1 MTREKQNHSNQT
13 SYNDT
18 GRFIMALLLSALAG
32 AGVFAALYMT
42 GAYLGGREFYG
53 QLFALDAIKDAVQNG
68 RLYPIYAGSWYRG
81 YEIFRSSSPA
91 PYILTAGLIQA
102 VGEPHTG
109 ICLFYAVCTF
119 VAMLGFFGFGIYH
132 KRMAGAAVTGAAY
145 LLLPT
150 TVAVALL
157 QASFAIVMGLAILP
171 GLFYCLYRFLV
182 CKNRLFLGYFSILLA
197 GLILSHYAL
206 AFVFGIFALLYALL
220 TAVLSRDFRFAAAFF
235 ADIILTYAAMGF
247 FLYPALSAGVL
258 SRESVVSGWEL
269 PFGGIL
275 LGAGLLGLFT
285 ADKKRFTGFF
295 LCTAGAA
302 LSFAAALPVLRLL
315 PYAAL
320 RSPFWYLLFASVI
333 CLITLLSW
341 QRLRFFWLFA
351 LLAALT
357 MPGIRQLWGMENGEA
372 ALMKVRMLAEDYF
385 LPEAA
390 AMTGSRAAL
399 LDDSELGAFPQW
411 YFAARGV
418 DSLTGWDMEGA
429 EMIREQSCLEEAFT
443 DGFYG
448 YLFDRLRLYGN
459 DVVIVPKERLTEKGA
474 LAAMKT
480 AAQQCGYEALFE
492 NTKAVLFK
500 ESGIES
506 RYGVITQYKNLA
518 IGDHASYIAYIY
530 PDFGLGNSYCLEDYT
545 VEELA
550 GYEVLYLSGFTYRDQ
565 KQAENLL
572 RALADK
578 GVRIFIDM
586 QHIPVNALTG
596 KNEFMGVYAQTVQF
610 TDRFPILQNENGS
623 EFKLDEQIE
632 GIKTWNTVYIS
643 GCSEVLKET
652 SYDGRRHLVYL
663 GQNGSPQ
670 ITFMGLNLVYYY
682 LSTHDADLLRFLNET
697 LLLSPGELPMAE
709 LAEVEKEENQD
720 VLILRTDK
728 DHVNSGAAAAAC
740 LAPDR
745 ILHIQDGMWV
755 IDSGETTFE
764 ILPADRTKGVITS
777 ILGIVLLGIL
787 WISVYVLLEDETVAS
802 EDV

>member
-13 SYNDT
+13 SYNYT
-18 GRFIMALLLSALAG
+18 GRYIMALLLSALAG
-32 AGVFAALYMT
+32 AGIFAALYMT

-53 QLFALDAIKDAVQNG
+53 QLFALDAIKDAMQNG
-68 RLYPIYAGSWYRG
+68 RLYPLYAGNWYRG
-81 YEIFRSSSPA
+81 YEIFRSSPPV
-91 PYILTAGLIQA
+91 PYILIVALIQA
-102 VGEPHTG
+102 VGETHTG
-109 ICLFYAVCTF
+109 ICLFYAVCAS

-145 LLLPT
+145 LLLPVT
-150 TVAVALL
+150 TEAALF
-157 QASFAIVMGLAILP
+157 QVNFGVVMGLAILP
-171 GLFYCLYRFLV
+171 GLFYCLYRFLL
-182 CKNRLFLGYFSILLA
+182 CRNRIFLGYFSILLA
-197 GLILSHYAL
+197 GLILSHYVL
-206 AFVFGIFALLYALL
+206 AFVFGIFALFYALL
-220 TAVLSRDFRFAAAFF
+220 TALLSRDGRLAAALF
-235 ADIILTYAAMGF
+235 ADIILTYTVLGL
-247 FLYPALSAGVL
+247 FLYPALSAGIL
-258 SRESVVSGWEL
+258 SRAGVASNWEV

-295 LCTAGAA
+295 LCTVGAA
-302 LSFAAALPVLRLL
+302 LSFAAAKPVLRLL

-320 RSPFWYLLFASVI
+320 RSPFWYLLLASVI

-341 QRLRFFWLFA
+341 RKLRFFWLLA
-351 LLAALT
+351 LLAFLT
-357 MPGIRQLWGMENGEA
+357 LPGIKQLWRMEDGEA
-372 ALMKVRMLAEDYF
+372 ALMKVRTLAEDYF

-390 AMTGSRAAL
+390 AMTASRAAL
-399 LDDSELGAFPQW
+399 LDASELGAFPQW
-411 YFAARGV
+411 YFAVRGV
-418 DSLTGWDMEGA
+418 DSLTGWDVEGA
-429 EMIREQSCLEEAFT
+429 ERIREQSCLEEAFA

-480 AAQQCGYEALFE
+480 AAQQCGYETLFE

-530 PDFGLGNSYCLEDYT
+530 PDFGLGNSDCLEDYT

-550 GYEVLYLSGFTYRDQ
+550 GYEVLYLSGFTCRDQ
-565 KQAENLL
+565 KQAANLL

-586 QHIPVNALTG
+586 QHIPVNTLTG

-610 TDRFPILQNENGS
+610 TDRFPILQNENGN

-709 LAEVEKEENQD
+709 LAEVEKEEKQD
-720 VLILRTDK
+720 MLVLHTDK
-728 DHVNSGAAAAAC
+728 DHVNSGVAVAAC
-740 LAPDR
+740 LTPDR

-764 ILPADRTKGVITS
+764 ILPADRTGGVITS

-787 WISVYVLLEDETVAS
+787 WISVYVLLEDETAAS
-802 EDV
+802 EDA

>member
-1 MTREKQNHSNQT
+1 
-13 SYNDT
+13 
-18 GRFIMALLLSALAG
+18 MALLLSALAG

-68 RLYPIYAGSWYRG
+68 RLYPLYAGSWYRG

-150 TVAVALL
+150 TVAAALL

-341 QRLRFFWLFA
+341 QKLRFFWLFA

-372 ALMKVRMLAEDYF
+372 ALMKVRTLAEDYF

-390 AMTGSRAAL
+390 AMTGSRTAL
-399 LDDSELGAFPQW
+399 LDASELGAFPQW

-492 NTKAVLFK
+492 NAKAVLFK

-663 GQNGSPQ
+663 GRNGSPQ

-755 IDSGETTFE
+755 IDSGGTTFE

-802 EDV
+802 GMCNGRKEV

>member
-1 MTREKQNHSNQT
+1 MAF
-13 SYNDT
+13 
-18 GRFIMALLLSALAG
+18 FI
-32 AGVFAALYMT
+32 FAPHL
-42 GAYLGGREFYG
+42 G

-68 RLYPIYAGSWYRG
+68 RLYPLYAGSWYRG

-91 PYILTAGLIQA
+91 PYILTAGLMQA

-109 ICLFYAVCTF
+109 ICLFYAVCAF

-132 KRMAGAAVTGAAY
+132 KRMAGAAFTGAAY

-150 TVAVALL
+150 TAAAALL

-220 TAVLSRDFRFAAAFF
+220 AAVLSRDFRLAAAFF

-285 ADKKRFTGFF
+285 TDKKRFTGFF

-333 CLITLLSW
+333 CLISLLSW
-341 QRLRFFWLFA
+341 QKLRFFWLFA

-357 MPGIRQLWGMENGEA
+357 VPGIRQLWGMENGEA
-372 ALMKVRMLAEDYF
+372 AFMKVRTLAEDYF

-411 YFAARGV
+411 YFAARDV

-480 AAQQCGYEALFE
+480 AAQQCCYEALFE
-492 NTKAVLFK
+492 NAKAVLFK

-663 GQNGSPQ
+663 GRNGSPQ

-764 ILPADRTKGVITS
+764 ILPADRAKGVITS

-802 EDV
+802 GDV

>member
-258 SRESVVSGWEL
+258 SRESVVSGWEF

-285 ADKKRFTGFF
+285 TDKKRFTGFF

-341 QRLRFFWLFA
+341 QKLRFFWLFA

-357 MPGIRQLWGMENGEA
+357 VPGIRQLWGMENGEA
-372 ALMKVRMLAEDYF
+372 ALMKVRTLAEDYF

-492 NTKAVLFK
+492 NAKAVLFK

-663 GQNGSPQ
+663 GRNGSPQ

-802 EDV
+802 GDV

>member
-13 SYNDT
+13 SYNYT
-18 GRFIMALLLSALAG
+18 GRYIMALLLSALAG
-32 AGVFAALYMT
+32 AGIFAALYMT

-53 QLFALDAIKDAVQNG
+53 QLFALDAIKDAMQNG
-68 RLYPIYAGSWYRG
+68 RLYPFYAGEWYRG

-91 PYILTAGLIQA
+91 PYILLAGLIQA
-102 VGEPHTG
+102 VGELHTG
-109 ICLFYAVCTF
+109 ICLFYAVCAF
-119 VAMLGFFGFGIYH
+119 VAMLGFFCFGIYH
-132 KRMAGAAVTGAAY
+132 KRMAGAVVTGAAY

-150 TVAVALL
+150 TAVAALL

-182 CKNRLFLGYFSILLA
+182 CKNRLFLGYFSILIA

-206 AFVFGIFALLYALL
+206 AFVFGSFALLYALL

-235 ADIILTYAAMGF
+235 ADIILMYAAMGF

-269 PFGGIL
+269 PFGGVL
-275 LGAGLLGLFT
+275 LGIGLLGLFT
-285 ADKKRFTGFF
+285 TDKKRFTGFF
-295 LCTAGAA
+295 LCTVGAA
-302 LSFAAALPVLRLL
+302 LSFAAAQPVLRLL

-333 CLITLLSW
+333 GLITLLSW
-341 QRLRFFWLFA
+341 QRLRLFWLFA

-357 MPGIRQLWGMENGEA
+357 MPGIQQLWGMENGEA
-372 ALMKVRMLAEDYF
+372 ALSEVRTLAEDYF

-390 AMTGSRAAL
+390 AMTGSRTAL
-399 LDDSELGAFPQW
+399 LDASELGAFPQW

-429 EMIREQSCLEEAFT
+429 ERIREQSCLEEAFT

-500 ESGIES
+500 ESGVED

-545 VEELA
+545 LEELE

-663 GQNGSPQ
+663 GRNGSPQ

-720 VLILRTDK
+720 VLVLRTDK
-728 DHVNSGAAAAAC
+728 DHVNSGVAAAAC

-764 ILPADRTKGVITS
+764 MLPADRTWGVITS

-802 EDV
+802 GDA

>member
-1 MTREKQNHSNQT
+1 
-13 SYNDT
+13 
-18 GRFIMALLLSALAG
+18 MALLLSALAG
-32 AGVFAALYMT
+32 AGIFAALYMT

-68 RLYPIYAGSWYRG
+68 RLYPLYAGSWYRG

-109 ICLFYAVCTF
+109 ICLFYAVCAF

-145 LLLPT
+145 LFLPT
-150 TVAVALL
+150 TAVAALL
-157 QASFAIVMGLAILP
+157 QASFGIVMGLAILP
-171 GLFYCLYRFLV
+171 GLFYCLYRFLL
-182 CKNRLFLGYFSILLA
+182 CKTRLFLGYFSILLA

-285 ADKKRFTGFF
+285 TDKKRFTGFF

-341 QRLRFFWLFA
+341 QKLRFFWLFA

-357 MPGIRQLWGMENGEA
+357 MPGIRQLWGMENGET

-429 EMIREQSCLEEAFT
+429 ELTQEQSYLEEAFT

-459 DVVIVPKERLTEKGA
+459 DVVVVPKVRLSEKGA
-474 LAAMKT
+474 LTAMKT
-480 AAQQCGYEALFE
+480 AAQQCGYEVLFE

-663 GQNGSPQ
+663 GQNGTPG

-709 LAEVEKEENQD
+709 IAEVEKEENQD

-764 ILPADRTKGVITS
+764 ILPADRAKGVITS

-787 WISVYVLLEDETVAS
+787 WISVYVLLEDETIAS

>member
-1 MTREKQNHSNQT
+1 
-13 SYNDT
+13 
-18 GRFIMALLLSALAG
+18 MALLLSALAG

-258 SRESVVSGWEL
+258 SRESVVSGWEF

-285 ADKKRFTGFF
+285 TDKKRFTGFF

-341 QRLRFFWLFA
+341 QKLRFFWLFA

-357 MPGIRQLWGMENGEA
+357 VPGIRQLWGMENGEA
-372 ALMKVRMLAEDYF
+372 ALMKVRTLAEDYF

-492 NTKAVLFK
+492 NAKAVLFK

-663 GQNGSPQ
+663 GRNGSPQ

-802 EDV
+802 GDV